1 MSSYTKPDGKIR
13 AFALVSVLVL
23 VSVLSLVALEFSQRS
38 VLHLRMTMNYAQS
51 KKASSY
57 AFGGYQAALS
67 LLMND
72 ANDYD
77 GPGDMWFGDLPA
89 VPFGS
94 GFVSVRIEDELARFN
109 VAKLVTEYGFED
121 KRRATML
128 SRLFE
133 ELAVETSLVNALVDW
148 QDSDD
153 LPLTDGAEAAFY
165 ASRTPPS
172 APRNKPM
179 LSAGEILIVK
189 DFDRDLFFLPPSRRS
204 VTALEELS
212 PLSEYVTV
220 YGEGKFNINTAPVP
234 VLQCLSA
241 DMDRSIAEDI
251 AKRRESEHF
260 AKIEDLKEVES
271 VSDVLYDEISSLITV
286 KSAVFRIEATG
297 SVSAAGGEISQT
309 VTAVVTRQ
317 GTGVRVVYF
326 NRSL

>member
-1 MSSYTKPDGKIR
+1 MSLYTKPDRKVE

-38 VLHLRMTMNYAQS
+38 VLHLRTTMNYAQS

-72 ANDYD
+72 TNDYD
-77 GPGDMWFGDLPA
+77 GPGDVWFGDLPA

-94 GFVSVRIEDELARFN
+94 GIVSVRIEDEQARFN
-109 VAKLVTEYGFED
+109 VTKLVTEFGFED

-133 ELAVETSLVNALVDW
+133 ELAVEPRLVDGLVDW

-153 LPLTDGAEAAFY
+153 LSLPDGAEAAYY

-179 LSAGEILIVK
+179 LSAGEILVVR
-189 DFDRDLFFLPPSRRS
+189 DFDRDLFFLPPARRS
-204 VTALEELS
+204 VTALEGLS
-212 PLSEYVTV
+212 ALSEYVTV
-220 YGEGKFNINTAPVP
+220 YGDGKLNINTAPVP
-234 VLQCLSA
+234 VMQCLSA

-251 AKRRESEHF
+251 AKRREKEPF
-260 AKIEDLKEVES
+260 GKIEDLKEVES

-286 KSAVFRIEATG
+286 KSAVFRVEAAGTVG
-297 SVSAAGGEISQT
+297 APGGEISEV

>member
-1 MSSYTKPDGKIR
+1 MG
-13 AFALVSVLVL
+13 AFALMSVLVL

-57 AFGGYQAALS
+57 AFGGYHAALS

-72 ANDYD
+72 TNGYD
-77 GPGDMWFGDLPA
+77 GPGDMWYGDLPA

-94 GFVSVRIEDELARFN
+94 GTVTVKIEDEQGRFN
-109 VAKLVTEYGFED
+109 VAKLVTEFGFED
-121 KRRATML
+121 KRRIAML

-133 ELAVETSLVNALVDW
+133 ELALETRLIDALVDW
-148 QDSDD
+148 QDTDD
-153 LPLTDGAEAAFY
+153 LSLPEGAETAYY
-165 ASRTPPS
+165 ASLTTPS

-179 LSAGEILIVK
+179 LSPGEILTVGE
-189 DFDRDLFFLPPSRRS
+189 FDRDLLFLPPAKRS
-204 VTALEELS
+204 VTASDELLS
-212 PLSEYVTV
+212 LSEYVTV
-220 YGEGKFNINTAPVP
+220 YGDGKFNINSAPVP

-251 AKRRESEHF
+251 AERRETAPFE
-260 AKIEDLKEVES
+260 KIEDLKEIES

-286 KSAVFRIEATG
+286 KSSVFRVE
-297 SVSAAGGEISQT
+297 SAGRVNVPGGEISET

-317 GTGVRVVYF
+317 GMGVKVVYF

>member
-1 MSSYTKPDGKIR
+1 MG

-23 VSVLSLVALEFSQRS
+23 VSVLSLMALEFSQRS
-38 VLHLRMTMNYAQS
+38 VLHLRMTMNYALS

-57 AFGGYQAALS
+57 AFGGYHAALS

-72 ANDYD
+72 TNSYD

-94 GFVSVRIEDELARFN
+94 GSVSVKIVDEQARFN
-109 VAKLVTEYGFED
+109 VAKLVTEFGFED

-133 ELAVETSLVNALVDW
+133 ELALETGLVDALVDW

-153 LPLTDGAEAAFY
+153 LPMPEGAESAYY
-165 ASRTPPS
+165 ASLTPPS

-179 LSAGEILIVK
+179 LSPGEILTVSE
-189 DFDRDLFFLPPSRRS
+189 FDRDLLFLPPAKRS
-204 VTALEELS
+204 VTASAELFS
-212 PLSEYVTV
+212 LSEYVTV
-220 YGEGKFNINTAPVP
+220 YGDGKFNINSASVP
-234 VLQCLSA
+234 VLRCLSA

-251 AKRRESEHF
+251 ANRRETAPFET
-260 AKIEDLKEVES
+260 IEDLKEVES

-286 KSAVFRIEATG
+286 KSAVFRIE
-297 SVSAAGGEISQT
+297 SAGRVNAPGGEISET